1 MSLSSCV
8 EVLRLTIVLQ
18 LMCIR
23 VKTFPRM
30 DTAFF
35 LSLLKPGDL
44 VEFQR
49 DGYQHW
55 AVFIGKL
62 IIMMIVQ
69 FCTNKEWFVY

>member
-1 MSLSSCV
+1 
-8 EVLRLTIVLQ
+8 
-18 LMCIR
+18 
-23 VKTFPRM
+23 M

-62 IIMMIVQ
+62 S
-69 FCTNKEWFVY
+69 NKESFVYSFVSSSSIVNVLHVNVLSKGRLQYQTCQFQS